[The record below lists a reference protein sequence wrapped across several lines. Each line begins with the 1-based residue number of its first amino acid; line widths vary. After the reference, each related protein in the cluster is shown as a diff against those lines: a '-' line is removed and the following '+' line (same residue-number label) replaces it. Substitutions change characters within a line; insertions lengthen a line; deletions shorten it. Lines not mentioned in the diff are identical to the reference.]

1 MKEYQVVELI
11 GDGIGPELAEASRAL
26 FDAMPFKINWEPID
40 FTVEGRKDQS
50 VYDRAVSAIENAGF
64 AMKYPTATVAES
76 PNQVMRKRLD
86 LSVIHRP
93 VATIPGVRTNFK
105 KKIDLDIVRVAT
117 GGTYSDPGR
126 QIGDHAAVAL
136 RIIES
141 GPCRFA
147 AHFAFNLATKLDKSV
162 TSSSKYTIQR
172 FTDGFFESIC
182 DEVDRAFPKIALQRE
197 LFDALLAKLIMKPQD
212 YEIVLV
218 LNEYGD
224 FLSDMACG
232 LVGSLGLGASGNYS
246 FNKDYTARLAM
257 FDAAHGTAPDI
268 AGKGLANPVAIFLAG
283 ELMMIQMGE
292 VKAAKATRATIFE
305 LLEAGTC
312 TGDLGGSLNTKEF
325 TEEVVKGVKAR
336 LSNG

>member
-1 MKEYQVVELI
+1 VKEYNVVELL
-11 GDGIGPELAEASRAL
+11 GDGIGPELTTAVHKL
-26 FDAMPFKINWEPID
+26 IDAMPFKVNWETID
-40 FTVEGRKDQS
+40 FSVEGRNDQS
-50 VYDRAVSAIENAGF
+50 VYDRAVKVIENCGY
-64 AMKYPTATVAES
+64 AMKYPTATVKES

-93 VATIPGVRTNFK
+93 VATIPGVRTNFS

-117 GGTYSDPGR
+117 GGTYTDPGR
-126 QIGDHAAVAL
+126 QIGEHAAVAL

-141 GPCRFA
+141 GPCRYA
-147 AHFAFNLATKLDKSV
+147 AHFAFNLATKLNKTV

-182 DEVDRAFPKIALQRE
+182 DEVDAAFPKVRLQRE
-197 LFDALLAKLIMKPQD
+197 LFDALLAKLIMKPDNYQV
-212 YEIVLV
+212 VLV

-246 FNKDYTARLAM
+246 FNKDYTVRLGM

-268 AGKGLANPVAIFLAG
+268 AGKGLANPTAIFLAC
-283 ELMMIQMGE
+283 ELMMLRMGE
-292 VKAAKATRATIFE
+292 DCAAKATRATIFD
-305 LLEAGTC
+305 LLEKGTC
-312 TGDLGGSLNTKEF
+312 TGDLGGKLNTTEF
-325 TEEVVKGVKAR
+325 TEEVIRGVKGR
-336 LSNG
+336 LKES